1 MPAGTWRCGGREPS
15 YTRGLAVPGAAS
27 HHGAVAQPV
36 ERLHGMQEAARSS
49 RASSTG
55 MTAKVAGT
63 PRKRRRSGFD
73 SRRLHRAAPD
83 GAAHLG
89 IEEDGNLPDSDS
101 GETRFDSAGPDRD
114 VV

>member
-1 MPAGTWRCGGREPS
+1 
-15 YTRGLAVPGAAS
+15 
-27 HHGAVAQPV
+27 
-36 ERLHGMQEAARSS
+36 MQEAARSS

>member
-1 MPAGTWRCGGREPS
+1 MLR
-15 YTRGLAVPGAAS
+15 
-27 HHGAVAQPV
+27 
-36 ERLHGMQEAARSS
+36 
-49 RASSTG
+49 
-55 MTAKVAGT
+55 
-63 PRKRRRSGFD
+63 
-73 SRRLHRAAPD
+73 PD

>member
-1 MPAGTWRCGGREPS
+1 
-15 YTRGLAVPGAAS
+15 
-27 HHGAVAQPV
+27 
-36 ERLHGMQEAARSS
+36 MQEAARSS

-55 MTAKVAGT
+55 MTAKVAARPASVVEAGSIPAVST
-63 PRKRRRSGFD
+63 VLR
-73 SRRLHRAAPD
+73 PD